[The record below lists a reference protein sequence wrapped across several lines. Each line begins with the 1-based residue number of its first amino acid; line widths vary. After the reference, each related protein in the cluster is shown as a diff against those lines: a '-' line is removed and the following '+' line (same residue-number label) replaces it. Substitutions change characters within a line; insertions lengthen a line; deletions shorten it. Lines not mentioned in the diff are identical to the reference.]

1 MMKKLY
7 LSAPLPFQGQKRMF
21 AKEYIKVLQQFP
33 DSTTFV
39 DLFGGSGLLSHIAKY
54 QKPNSTVV
62 YNDFDGYRLR
72 LEHIPQ
78 TNALLSRLRSILC
91 DYPRKKAI
99 AGTMRRSVLSC
110 IHEYEHTFG
119 YVDYITLS
127 GSLLFSMKYATCYEE
142 LSKETLYNRIKATD
156 YPLADTYLDGLTITS
171 CDYRQLFEQYKNIPD
186 VVFLVDPPYLSTD
199 SKTYKMY
206 WKLSDYLDILTILA
220 GHRFIYFTS
229 NKSSITELCEWIGKN
244 KFIGNPFENC
254 HRREFNAHM
263 NYNASYTDIMLY
275 KNNVQIPFEQ

>member
-1 MMKKLY
+1 MKKLY

-33 DSTTFV
+33 DGTTFV

-62 YNDFDGYRLR
+62 YNDFDGYRMR

-99 AGTMRRSVLSC
+99 AGAMRRSVLSC
-110 IHEYEHTFG
+110 IHNFG

-127 GSLLFSMKYATCYEE
+127 GSLLFSMKYATCYKE

-156 YPLADTYLDGLTITS
+156 YPLADTYLDGLVITS
-171 CDYRQLFEQYKNIPD
+171 CDYREVFEKYKGVPG
-186 VVFLVDPPYLSTD
+186 VVS
-199 SKTYKMY
+199 
-206 WKLSDYLDILTILA
+206 
-220 GHRFIYFTS
+220 
-229 NKSSITELCEWIGKN
+229 SSIPHT
-244 KFIGNPFENC
+244 
-254 HRREFNAHM
+254 
-263 NYNASYTDIMLY
+263 
-275 KNNVQIPFEQ
+275 